1 MKITC
6 QPGIRNLA
14 FLLLSG
20 AVVSQTYNPPQIA
33 VSHPFADLLQII
45 PNGQPVANSIYTPW
59 ASVTNVY
66 GYYKSPT
73 TIASGFNYQFGTNV
87 TYAQLNNA
95 ASITGGYVYLAAAPF
110 DGARNCIFSIG
121 GVGGVVV
128 YAGTTSQ
135 TINNAITAMT
145 ASTSY
150 CYLYSQS
157 NTTWDRD

>member
-1 MKITC
+1 MFKKIAVAA
-6 QPGIRNLA
+6 GLA

-45 PNGQPVANSIYTPW
+45 PTGQPVANSVYTPW

-73 TIASGFNYQFGTNV
+73 TIGNGFNYQFGTNV
-87 TYAQLNNA
+87 TYAQLGNSGA
-95 ASITGGYVYLAAAPF
+95 ISSGYIYLAAAPF
-110 DGARNCIFSIG
+110 DGARNCFYSIG
-121 GVGGVVV
+121 GVTALTL
-128 YAGTTSQ
+128 YAGLTTQ
-135 TINNAITAMT
+135 TLNNAVTAMT
-145 ASTSY
+145 AATNY